1 MVTKITAVLAAL
13 NQAGIRAKRG
23 TLTERAIA
31 PRNPVAVVY
40 PEKSVPEKLV
50 VAVEIFGPKAVG
62 CEDLAYEAVDVL
74 NGIKGHCTV
83 DKCQYSGTTGL
94 FSIKIRAQWDTAL
107 AQRVYL
113 DGKLLSN
120 LTGFQVS
127 GTAEVVQTGEA
138 TAAQTKW
145 TWLLTMEE
153 LLPAGRVP
161 DTAFE
166 GSHTVR
172 VITTGGTEVYSGGYW
187 TDVSQTGDSRGTLR
201 RCTLKCWDRKT
212 E

>member
-1 MVTKITAVLAAL
+1 MVTKIAAVLTAL

-50 VAVEIFGPKAVG
+50 VAVEILGPKAVE

-74 NGIKGHCTV
+74 NEMKGHCTV
-83 DKCQYSGTTGL
+83 EKCQYSGMTGL
-94 FSIKIRAQWDTAL
+94 FAVKIRAQWDTAL

-120 LTGFQVS
+120 VTSVQIS
-127 GTAEVVQTGEA
+127 GTAEVVQTGEE
-138 TAAQTKW
+138 TAVQTKW
-145 TWLLTMEE
+145 IWLLTVEE

-161 DTAFE
+161 DPAFE

-187 TDVSQTGDSRGTLR
+187 TAVSQTGDSRGTLR
-201 RCTLKCWDRKT
+201 RRTLKCWDRKT